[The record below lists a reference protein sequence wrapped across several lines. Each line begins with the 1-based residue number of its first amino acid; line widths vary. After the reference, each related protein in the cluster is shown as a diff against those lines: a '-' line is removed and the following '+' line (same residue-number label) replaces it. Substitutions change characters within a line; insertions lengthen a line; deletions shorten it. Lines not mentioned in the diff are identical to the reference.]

1 MTYDIF
7 DRYYKHLEES
17 LTSSD
22 HLQEKMSPED
32 EHDSAIIKSI
42 IDKTSERTNAKL
54 TPEEKEILDK
64 YNLSRESQR
73 VLIPGIS
80 KWYSWSDAELD
91 SLEGGN
97 KRERGHRRRYS
108 NGEKAYHP
116 SSTNHDSSQV
126 NYADIAR
133 KRSERDQARL
143 DRINN
148 DKITE
153 YQAAQRDLRNAI
165 WHRDYHQEYIDKADQ
180 SYFDAIQKAK
190 KAYDDAVKAA
200 NDARDEV
207 DSYHSPQRDYQQ
219 KIIDSIYAR
228 FKK

>member
-1 MTYDIF
+1 MAYDIF
-7 DRYYKHLEES
+7 ETYYKKLEEAS
-17 LTSSD
+17 IE
-22 HLQEKMSPED
+22 EKMSPED

-54 TPEEKEILDK
+54 TPEEKEILAK
-64 YNLSRESQR
+64 YNLSREHQQ
-73 VLIPGIS
+73 VLIPGITR
-80 KWYSWSDAELD
+80 YYQWSDAELD

-97 KRERGHRRRYS
+97 KRERGHRRIYS
-108 NGEKAYHP
+108 NGQKVYRP
-116 SSTNHDSSQV
+116 SRTKHDSSQV

-148 DKITE
+148 DKLTQYAE
-153 YQAAQRDLRNAI
+153 AQRELLNAI
-165 WHRDYHQEYIDKADQ
+165 WHRDYHQGYIDKADQ

-200 NDARDEV
+200 NIARDEV
-207 DSYHSPQRDYQQ
+207 DSYHSVQRDRSQQ
-219 KIIDSIYAR
+219 NIDDIYAR